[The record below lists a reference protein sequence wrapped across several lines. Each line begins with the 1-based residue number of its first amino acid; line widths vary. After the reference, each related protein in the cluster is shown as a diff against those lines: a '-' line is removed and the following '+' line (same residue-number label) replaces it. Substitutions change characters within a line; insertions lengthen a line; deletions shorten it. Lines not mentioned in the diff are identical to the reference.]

1 MPRTAGGAINPQRA
15 AEAYFA
21 AKERDQGSLLLKY
34 LALSSQLFQL
44 CTKRQIWRVLMV
56 ICTVVEWKRFN
67 DCEKL
72 TPENIDRN

>member
-21 AKERDQGSLLLKY
+21 AKERDQGCM
-34 LALSSQLFQL
+34 FQL
-44 CTKRQIWRVLMV
+44 NRSNYTFQPCIKKQTWRVQMV
-56 ICTVVEWKRFN
+56 ICIVVEWKRFN

-72 TPENIDRN
+72 TPKKLR